1 MQSLSSK
8 PPIAHDDAPASAP
21 CAWCGQEVAASL
33 LFIGLHHNQRGRFC
47 SSCAKAF
54 SEQECKHSAS
64 LVLLR
69 TNARAGR
76 TNPCRQ
82 TPKPSVW
89 LCPLR

>member
-33 LFIGLHHNQRGRFC
+33 LFIRLHHNQQGHFC
-47 SSCAKAF
+47 PSCAKAF
-54 SEQECKHSAS
+54 SGQGRKHSTS
-64 LVLLR
+64 LVLLG
-69 TNARAGR
+69 TTTRAGR
-76 TNPCRQ
+76 TSPRRQ
-82 TPKPSVW
+82 APKPSVW